1 MADQLSTVTIRVQGM
16 TCGQC
21 EQRVEK
27 AVGSLDGVRQVKASA
42 GAGEVRVGYEAGRAA
57 LDSMRE
63 AIRRAG
69 YQVAGLADQ
78 APPGNRSSAASIL
91 RFLGLIAVVAAVY
104 LIIHYTVGFHF
115 LPAVSQS
122 MGYGL
127 LFVVGLLT
135 SLHCVAM
142 CGGIVLSQGIK
153 KHEENAP
160 ALATAGL
167 PLPAPAGAPAGS
179 GGFSARLLPS
189 LLYNGGRVISYTLVG
204 GIVGAVGSLFSLST
218 ALKGLMPILAGA
230 FMLLLGIR
238 MLGIFPWLSRLAIRL
253 PGLAGRRFSAAAAA
267 RGPFVVGLLSALMPC
282 GPLQTVQVYA
292 LGTGSLLA
300 GALSMFLFS
309 LGTVPLL
316 LGFGLASSL
325 LSARFNA
332 RLLKASGLLVLALG
346 LVMFTRGMSLF
357 GVALPSLRP
366 ASAPSSDIAVARL
379 AGGRQE
385 VQTTVES
392 GRYHP
397 LIVQSGVP
405 VRWTIR
411 VKADELNGCN
421 NPLTVPKY
429 GIRKQL
435 VPGDNLIE
443 FTPSQPGTIG
453 YTCWM
458 GMISSY
464 IRVVPDVNRVAADDL
479 KPLSP
484 DDLSAALGQGGSGG
498 TGPGAGGCCGPTP
511 ERFAGGKIPVD
522 AIQVARF
529 AGEGQEAQVVVNEQG
544 YTPAVIVVQKGI
556 KAKIRFVAEKLDSCN
571 YQVYFPAY
579 QGGLDLSKGHLE
591 TPYLEVSEDFTFEC
605 GMSMLHGYVKVLDD
619 ITRVDLSAVRRQVA
633 DFKAAPGA
641 GGCCGQ

>member
-1 MADQLSTVTIRVQGM
+1 
-16 TCGQC
+16 
-21 EQRVEK
+21 
-27 AVGSLDGVRQVKASA
+27 
-42 GAGEVRVGYEAGRAA
+42 
-57 LDSMRE
+57 
-63 AIRRAG
+63 
-69 YQVAGLADQ
+69 
-78 APPGNRSSAASIL
+78 
-91 RFLGLIAVVAAVY
+91 
-104 LIIHYTVGFHF
+104 
-115 LPAVSQS
+115 
-122 MGYGL
+122 
-127 LFVVGLLT
+127 
-135 SLHCVAM
+135 
-142 CGGIVLSQGIK
+142 
-153 KHEENAP
+153 
-160 ALATAGL
+160 
-167 PLPAPAGAPAGS
+167 
-179 GGFSARLLPS
+179 
-189 LLYNGGRVISYTLVG
+189 
-204 GIVGAVGSLFSLST
+204 
-218 ALKGLMPILAGA
+218 
-230 FMLLLGIR
+230 
-238 MLGIFPWLSRLAIRL
+238 
-253 PGLAGRRFSAAAAA
+253 
-267 RGPFVVGLLSALMPC
+267 
-282 GPLQTVQVYA
+282 
-292 LGTGSLLA
+292 
-300 GALSMFLFS
+300 MFLFS

-544 YTPAVIVVQKGI
+544 YTPAVIVVQIGV

-605 GMSMLHGYVKVLDD
+605 GMSMLHGYVKVVDD